1 MAVTTQSSRFN
12 LREEDVV
19 RMVLEFLSN
28 RDLCISQL
36 SVERETGLTNGVFS
50 DDLLFL
56 RQLIL
61 DGQWDDVLQ
70 FVQPLESVEAFD
82 KKQFKYLVN
91 KHKYVEL
98 LCIRS
103 EAGPIHNVEI
113 AVNDVVDCLN
123 HLEQLCPNKD
133 DYNELC
139 LLLTIPN
146 LTELKEYKNWNP
158 SNWRISC
165 FKAILPL
172 IEKYLP
178 VDKKS
183 VDLPKTA
190 KNDRLM
196 QLIIKGIL
204 YESCVNYCQ
213 QKATA
218 YPNTNQIQMKYSPLL
233 EDWGFTNSDL
243 SLISWLQSIPCSTF
257 SHPFEQKTLNVEVE
271 QLEKPSLMASWSEV
285 ILVTPIKP
293 KVFPHS
299 ATPFTRR
306 KATDLMS
313 KSLTPGLVDGLT
325 KSVMNFSINDMTA
338 MSRSSFAATGF
349 HLNANNNNGDN
360 NSSDRHF
367 SHNNNNNSNG
377 IKKGSQTSVDRL
389 FEEGEVFS
397 SSCFQRLPTI
407 SEKPSPVSTASNED
421 SRFLT
426 ETLNPIQCQNQSHIP
441 PDVINSAKDFN
452 TSHNTPDLWQKFQKE
467 KQRLLEKLLQEEEEL
482 FLCGTSPQMISSRD
496 NSYQRTYANQIQT
509 PVVYSEASQQ
519 VTPIGQT
526 GQANYPN
533 PERLTTSTP
542 KGSLYRIRETPSFA
556 ANQSPI
562 YAASNQLNGSQRRNI
577 SLNDSVNDIVS
588 ASIASHPSQQSSLQQ
603 CHQLSRQS
611 LPSAPIQ
618 QRVSRKKKKLF

>member
-1 MAVTTQSSRFN
+1 MSVATHPSHFN
-12 LREEDVV
+12 LREEDVI
-19 RMVLEFLSN
+19 RTILEFLSN

-36 SVERETGLTNGVFS
+36 SLERETGLNNGVFS

-61 DGQWDDVLQ
+61 DGQWDDVLH
-70 FVQPLESVEAFD
+70 FIQPLESIEAFD

-91 KHKYVEL
+91 KHKYIEL

-113 AVNDVVDCLN
+113 AVNDVVECLN

-146 LTELKEYKNWNP
+146 LSEQKEYKNWNP

-178 VDKKS
+178 VEKKFS
-183 VDLPKTA
+183 NSSSKTA

-204 YESCVNYCQ
+204 YESCVDYCQ
-213 QKATA
+213 QKATT
-218 YPNTNQIQMKYSPLL
+218 YSNTKSIQMKYSSLL
-233 EDWGFTNSDL
+233 EDSGFSNTDL
-243 SLISWLQSIPCSTF
+243 SLISWLQSIPCNVF

-285 ILVTPIKP
+285 MLVTPIKP

-313 KSLTPGLVDGLT
+313 KSLTPGIVDGLT

-349 HLNANNNNGDN
+349 HLNANNTNGDN
-360 NSSDRHF
+360 NTND
-367 SHNNNNNSNG
+367 SHDSNG
-377 IKKGSQTSVDRL
+377 NKNGSQTSVDRL

-407 SEKPSPVSTASNED
+407 SEKPSPVSTASNDETK
-421 SRFLT
+421 FIN
-426 ETLNPIQCQNQSHIP
+426 ETLTNPMHSQTQSQITP
-441 PDVINSAKDFN
+441 NSAKDVIQSQN
-452 TSHNTPDLWQKFQKE
+452 SPDLWQKFQKD
-467 KQRLLEKLLQEEEEL
+467 KQKLFEKLFKEEEEL
-482 FLCGTSPQMISSRD
+482 FLCGTTPQIMTNRDSSF
-496 NSYQRTYANQIQT
+496 QRSQANTVQT
-509 PVVYSEASQQ
+509 PTVYPDVNQQ
-519 VTPIGQT
+519 VTPVGQT

-533 PERLTTSTP
+533 PERLATSTP
-542 KGSLYRIRETPSFA
+542 KGSLYRMRETPSFA

-562 YAASNQLNGSQRRNI
+562 YGANNQVNGSQRKNI
-577 SLNDSVNDIVS
+577 SFNNSVNEML
-588 ASIASHPSQQSSLQQ
+588 SINSGVGCHPSSLQQ
-603 CHQLSRQS
+603 SHQLSSQP
-611 LPSAPIQ
+611 LPNASIQ
-618 QRVSRKKKKLF
+618 QRVSIEKKKLFLN